1 MLIADIA
8 LVVGAYLL
16 GSLPYMVLLARARGL
31 KLAPEEDLH
40 MALWT
45 KAGRLWGVSGIIVDI
60 LKGVIPIVVGFSF
73 HLDLAAIAASGVAAV
88 AGQMWP
94 VFRKFDGE
102 KGNTTAIGFII
113 ALTSYLTAT
122 DVSPLAYL
130 VFVIFAIPVF
140 IGAAMKAIPSLT
152 APGQTMNQRL
162 MLQGHASN
170 GMPLGM
176 LAGFALAPIASACLR
191 QPPEMTWAFLATFVI
206 IILRRLTA
214 GLSPDL
220 KSPKTSVRAIL
231 LNRFLYDRSYY

>member
-8 LVVGAYLL
+8 LVIGAYLL

-40 MALWT
+40 MALWA
-45 KAGRLWGVSGIIVDI
+45 KAGRLWGLSGIIVDM
-60 LKGVIPIVVGFSF
+60 LKGVIPIIVGFSF

-102 KGNTTAIGFII
+102 KGNTTAIGFVI

-122 DVSPLAYL
+122 ISPFAYL
-130 VFVIFAIPVF
+130 VFITLAIPIL
-140 IGAAMKAIPSLT
+140 IGAVTRVIPSLT
-152 APGQTMNQRL
+152 AHGQTLNQRL
-162 MLQGHASN
+162 MLQGPRSN

-176 LAGFALAPIASACLR
+176 LTGFALATIVSAGLG
-191 QPPEMTWAFLATFVI
+191 QPPEMTWALLATFI
-206 IILRRLTA
+206 IIIVRRLTA
-214 GLSPDL
+214 GLSRDL
-220 KSPKTSVRAIL
+220 KNPKTSVRAIL